1 MCRMFSKDQLCTGQV
16 WAKPTWND
24 ASAPK
29 AKPLLHWGLAQVSTW
44 AARPSIC
51 ELLQKASQE
60 PLNSVEPHSPWG
72 SSLLVYYSVQLSQSP
87 CICEL
92 LFLFLSTNPIS
103 YRPYFLP
110 QAPKTKNNHLKDIF
124 KILSGWW
131 DDFLPILTKCLFL
144 TASLANH
151 LNSSLISF
159 SNGGWLITIR
169 WNKPFFCQAAFGH
182 SIVSQQWKP

>member
-131 DDFLPILTKCLFL
+131 DGSVGKSTRLLFRRSRVQIPATKWWLTTICNKIWRPLLECLKTATVYLPIIDK
-144 TASLANH
+144 
-151 LNSSLISF
+151 
-159 SNGGWLITIR
+159 
-169 WNKPFFCQAAFGH
+169 
-182 SIVSQQWKP
+182 